1 MLTFSL
7 VVVKIN
13 RDKTNKYETESFL
26 QYYYYYYYLL
36 CWFMWLVWCIWTIY
50 LWSWAN
56 FRIVLILNWK
66 KRKKKAMTHGKCHL
80 WQPNHFTIFILEL
93 PTRVVCTGHIC
104 QYLCGGHVISSSG
117 RDWCPPDFAL
127 LGQQRSSKHSIL
139 WWNQECGRKC
149 SSCLLSSSPT
159 VGRRQVRNVHI

>member
-1 MLTFSL
+1 MFTFSL

-13 RDKTNKYETESFL
+13 GTLNQKQDWLIFVVW
-26 QYYYYYYYLL
+26 LL
-36 CWFMWLVWCIWTIY
+36 LILIITIMLVNVISMMRVEDAP
-50 LWSWAN
+50 LRLSN
-56 FRIVLILNWK
+56 FRRALILN
-66 KRKKKAMTHGKCHL
+66 RKKKPWGTG
-80 WQPNHFTIFILEL
+80 NSIFGSQFISPIFKLEF
-93 PTRVVCTGHIC
+93 PITVVCTGHIC

-117 RDWCPPDFAL
+117 RGWCPTDFVL

-139 WWNQECGRKC
+139 WWNQECGRKS